1 MCREAAARQTGNLAP
16 AVLLVKPGAI
26 NLLAASAALLIGV
39 GSTSQNPHPRV
50 APWFIWTW
58 KVTRREGGRRRD
70 AIKRAITIA
79 AFEGHRAPRLR
90 KPPERRQLK
99 RSTDFDC

>member
-1 MCREAAARQTGNLAP
+1 MVTGP
-16 AVLLVKPGAI
+16 LLDEDEK
-26 NLLAASAALLIGV
+26 
-39 GSTSQNPHPRV
+39 
-50 APWFIWTW
+50 
-58 KVTRREGGRRRD
+58 GRRQEKD

-79 AFEGHRAPRLR
+79 AFEKHRAPRLR